1 MALSGSFQSKPYSWM
16 TLKTD
21 WSATQNVANN
31 TSTITC
37 THYLINTGALNI
49 GSRSG
54 SCNAGGDTKS
64 FTSSSISSTGTHKLG
79 TTTHTIKHNDDGT
92 KSINFS
98 VTFSIKATLSG
109 VYRASITA
117 SGSATLNTIPRA
129 SGVTCNSFYIGDS
142 TTINISRASSN
153 FTHTVKYVYGNLSGT
168 IATKTKETSL
178 GWTAPTEFYGQI
190 PNGTTGYGSVIC
202 ETYNGDTLIGTKS
215 TNFNAYAKINDCF
228 PEVRATIRETDEFL
242 WSLTGDDV
250 TIIKHLSK
258 PKVTITSSAKN
269 YATIKTK
276 SINWSGENIV
286 SADEH
291 IFSNG
296 VTSPIVSVSVTD
308 SRGYASSQK
317 HDLSSYNSWVEYV
330 KLAFSNISMT
340 RPESTSSTVN
350 LKVSGNYFNGSFGA
364 VTNDFTLKYRYR
376 AEGGSYGEY
385 ITVDPPRTNDTFD
398 YIETL
403 ENIDY
408 QKQYYFEF
416 VLEDKA
422 MYVSSG
428 EKILEKGE
436 GIFRIGQDY
445 TRTNGRILDGFG
457 TELSNGLSIYR
468 TGGVDIDPNT
478 TLEELIL
485 TETNTPTGGFW
496 YVKTMFYAN
505 KSTTTNRTQVAYPYA
520 YDSNVRAC
528 EYMRTYVAGTGWSK
542 WALVGARSESGWV
555 TITPIPNSPTAV
567 YVAFKN
573 TYNKIPSVVTNVGS
587 GVVGTQVLGS
597 STNGITTTGVNIVVT
612 RTNATPTTVYFQVQ
626 EEV

>member
-1 MALSGSFQSKPYSWM
+1 MALSGSFQNKPYSWL
-16 TLKTD
+16 TLQTN
-21 WSATQNVANN
+21 WSATQSVANN

-37 THYLINTGALNI
+37 DHYLINSGGLNI

-64 FTSSSISSTGTHKLG
+64 FTSSSISGSGTVKLG

-98 VTFSIKATLSG
+98 VTFNIKATLSG
-109 VYRASITA
+109 TYTASITA

-129 SGVTCNSFYIGDS
+129 SGVSCNSFYIGDS

-153 FTHTVKYVYGNLSGT
+153 FTHTIKYVYGYLSGT
-168 IATKTKETSL
+168 IATKTSETSL
-178 GWTAPTEFYGQI
+178 GWTPPTTFYGQI
-190 PNGTTGYGSVIC
+190 PNGSTGYGSVTC
-202 ETYNGDTLIGTKS
+202 ETYNGDTLLGTK
-215 TNFNAYAKINDCF
+215 TANFNAYAKDSDCF
-228 PEVRATIRETDEFL
+228 PEVRATIRETNPFIMA
-242 WSLTGDDV
+242 LTGDDV
-250 TIIKHLSK
+250 TIVKYLSK
-258 PKVTITSSAKN
+258 PKVTITASAKN
-269 YATIKTK
+269 SATIKTQ
-276 SINWSGENIV
+276 SINWAGENIV
-286 SADEH
+286 SASEYT
-291 IFSNG
+291 FSNG
-296 VTSPIVSVSVTD
+296 VTSPNVSVSVTD
-308 SRGYASSQK
+308 SRGYTSSQR

-330 KLAFSNISMT
+330 KLAFSSISIT
-340 RPESTSSTVN
+340 RPESTSSTAKI
-350 LKVSGNYFNGSFGA
+350 KVHGNYFNGSFGT

-376 AEGGSYGEY
+376 VEGGSYGEY

-398 YIETL
+398 FSETIS
-403 ENIDY
+403 NIDY

-416 VLEDKA
+416 VAEDKA
-422 MYVSSG
+422 MVVSSG
-428 EKILEKGE
+428 ERILEKGE
-436 GIFRIGQDY
+436 SIFRIGQDY
-445 TRTNGRILDGFG
+445 TRTNGRILDNYG
-457 TELSNGLSIYR
+457 TEVMNGMSKYK

-478 TLEELIL
+478 TLEELVL

-496 YVKTMFYAN
+496 YIKTMFYST
-505 KSTTTNRTQVAYPYA
+505 KSATSNRTQVAYPYA

-528 EYMRTYVAGTGWSK
+528 EYMRTYVAGTGWSN
-542 WALVGARSESGWV
+542 WALVGARSESGFV
-555 TITPIPNSPTAV
+555 TITPVANTPTAV

-597 STNGITTTGVNIVVT
+597 STNGITKTGVNIVVT